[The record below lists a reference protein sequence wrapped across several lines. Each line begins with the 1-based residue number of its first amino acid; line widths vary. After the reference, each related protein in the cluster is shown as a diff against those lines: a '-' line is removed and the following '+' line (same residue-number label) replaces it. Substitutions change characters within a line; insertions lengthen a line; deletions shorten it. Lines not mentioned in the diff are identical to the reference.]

1 MVRFALKFCA
11 GLLAAA
17 VAACIVAPEAAPP
30 PPAPPPVV
38 TAPRTAVISQECRS
52 LGIDSGRSFIVSKVR
67 YGPFDPST
75 TAGKVPFLNM
85 TPLGPDEQSALDL
98 AAAFEAAPQ
107 SFQTQLCQLDGVI
120 VNTRDCGRWDPTC
133 TADPHANSWGLREK
147 KERNPESG
155 RQFIAVSYA
164 LWYPTQPKLSSFQ
177 NTVLDSLLAGWTDT
191 QTKPSIT
198 NSGGPGAGDD
208 TDIMTFLAVLAHEFG
223 HVLWYDTMDPNRDP
237 NYPVNENWCRSI
249 PFFQAGWSSQPLKPP
264 MWRNFAGENP
274 DNNYQG
280 SAFATLRE
288 NIRNGAW
295 NNAKNTLRFSIYN
308 DGLGNGLAY
317 PSLFGAYSP
326 DEDFVETFTLAV
338 LLKAQ
343 NGHQLQNL
351 NLHIPGGQ
359 NINLAARAGGQGQ
372 LARKIA
378 CFHITG

>member
-1 MVRFALKFCA
+1 M
-11 GLLAAA
+11 
-17 VAACIVAPEAAPP
+17 
-30 PPAPPPVV
+30 
-38 TAPRTAVISQECRS
+38 
-52 LGIDSGRSFIVSKVR
+52 
-67 YGPFDPST
+67 
-75 TAGKVPFLNM
+75 
-85 TPLGPDEQSALDL
+85 
-98 AAAFEAAPQ
+98 
-107 SFQTQLCQLDGVI
+107 DGG
-120 VNTRDCGRWDPTC
+120 TRAC

-147 KERNPESG
+147 KERNPNCG
-155 RQFIAVSYA
+155 RRFIAVSYA

-249 PFFQAGWSSQPLKPP
+249 PFFQAGWGSQPLKPP
-264 MWRNFAGENP
+264 MWRNSLAKNP
-274 DNNYQG
+274 DNNYPR
-280 SAFATLRE
+280 SSFATLRE

-295 NNAKNTLRFSIYN
+295 NNAKNTLREQHNY
-308 DGLGNGLAY
+308 GLAILAY

-359 NINLAARAGGQGQ
+359 NINLAARGRKQGE
-372 LARKIA
+372 LPARYA
-378 CFHITG
+378 CFGVR